1 MRNSIVLASSALA
14 ILVFAACKG
23 SDTKDKPTAAKTQSS
38 AAADPW
44 SKDKPK
50 LDPKT
55 AKDPDLATMIELA
68 KDGPDQAAYPQ
79 ADAIVALDRDDI
91 SIGIDGTVTE
101 HHKSIVK
108 LLDAQRGKEKFAD
121 VHIAFDTKRQQ
132 LTIQTARTVNADGEP
147 HVASPQEIGDIVPPR
162 LADATIYSDVRERV
176 VSFPAVDKGSVVELE
191 YTRTT
196 QATPDAPMGGEQ
208 MLGQW
213 DPVLERIVTITAAA
227 GTAPKLEVVGTTL
240 KPTESST
247 PDGHM
252 WTYRLEKQP
261 DQHPEQSSP
270 QDAAV
275 LPRLVYGFQASWAK
289 VLEPVSERFLRASVP
304 ATPTPAIKQEADR
317 VVEGAKTESDK
328 ATKLFAFVAHDIRSI
343 DLPLGWAG
351 YEPHAPDVVLQN
363 RYADNRDKV
372 GLLLA
377 LAAAQGIQGRP
388 VLVRTGR
395 VPVIAG
401 VPTIAQFDHVIA
413 KLTVDAK
420 DVWLDPSDEYGQYGV
435 AFAGEDNLVLPLEK
449 GGSELGQR
457 PPLDP
462 STSISQV
469 TARFA
474 LSANGDLDAKYAY
487 EMTGWYADR
496 ASEQLR
502 PLKGDRL
509 GQFFQQAAAE
519 LSAAALDK
527 GHDVGDTLSVAGPLK
542 VAHHVSVPGYS
553 AAQATF
559 RVFELPSVTLGV
571 AEDAPSASLSV
582 RKYPLSVGV
591 PRIQKSDVTLQ
602 VPAGWKVSYVPPK
615 LEGSADGVSF
625 TSACTTAGQNVTCHD
640 EIKLDKLLLSP
651 DKYPAFREAI
661 TKLQAYERRIV
672 LLTRG

>member
-1 MRNSIVLASSALA
+1 MIKALA
-14 ILVFAACKG
+14 IAILALAACK
-23 SDTKDKPTAAKTQSS
+23 SSESSEKPATQKTQTPG
-38 AAADPW
+38 ADPW
-44 SKDKPK
+44 SKDKGPK
-50 LDPKT
+50 VDPKT

-68 KDGPDQAAYPQ
+68 KNGPDQTAYPQ

-121 VHIAFDTKRQQ
+121 VHIGFDTKRQQ

-147 HVASPQEIGDIVPPR
+147 HVASPEEIGDIVPPR

-213 DPVLERIVTITAAA
+213 DPVLERIVTITVATSAS
-227 GTAPKLEVVGTTL
+227 PKLEVVGADL
-240 KPTESST
+240 KATESST

-252 WTYRLEKQP
+252 WTYKLEKLP
-261 DQHPEQSSP
+261 DQHPEQASP
-270 QDAAV
+270 ADAAV
-275 LPRLVYGFQASWAK
+275 LPRLLYSFQPSWAK
-289 VLEPVSERFLRASVP
+289 VLEPVAERFLRASVP
-304 ATPTPAIKQEADR
+304 ATPTPAIKQEAER
-317 VVEGAKTESDK
+317 ITEGAKSETDK
-328 ATKLFAFVAHDIRSI
+328 ASKLYAFVAHDIRSV

-395 VPVIAG
+395 VPVIAS

-413 KLTVDAK
+413 KLTVDGK
-420 DVWLDPSDEYGQYGV
+420 EVWVDPSDEYGQYGV
-435 AFAGEDNLVLPLEK
+435 AFTGEDNLVLPLEK

-469 TARFA
+469 NAQFA

-487 EMTGWYADR
+487 EMSGWYADR
-496 ASEQLR
+496 ATEQLR
-502 PLKGDRL
+502 PLKGEHL
-509 GQFFQQAAAE
+509 TQFFQQAAAE

-527 GHDVGDTLSVAGPLK
+527 GHDVGDTMSVSGAFK
-542 VAHHVSVPGYS
+542 VTHHVSVPGYS
-553 AAQATF
+553 AAQGNF
-559 RVFELPSVTLGV
+559 RVFELPPVSLGV
-571 AEDAPSASLSV
+571 ADDAPSASLSV
-582 RKYPLSVGV
+582 RKYPLSIGV
-591 PRIQKSDVTLQ
+591 PRTEKSDVTLQ

-615 LEGSADGVSF
+615 LEGSSEGVSF
-625 TSACTTAGQNVTCHD
+625 SSVCTTAGQSVTCHD
-640 EIKLDKLLLSP
+640 EIKLDKLVLP
-651 DKYPAFREAI
+651 ADKYPAFRDAI

-672 LLTRG
+672 LLTKG